1 MWISPW
7 ELRPPERFFGSTSD
21 FSGVCLVISLLSSMV
36 TKRRDAVYGLKLFS
50 AITLSFPL
58 ARPPGPRWRPSEQP
72 PPEPRAKDPPRTRS
86 SFRRPPTS
94 RTPSSSRAGGLPRG
108 RGGETFREK
117 FPCAPRHLSPCKS
130 FGPLPLFASSSRPA
144 H

>member
-1 MWISPW
+1 MAATRAGIPFFSRRKSIVRYCFLCPPPRCQIVISPW

-58 ARPPGPRWRPSEQP
+58 ARPSGP
-72 PPEPRAKDPPRTRS
+72 
-86 SFRRPPTS
+86 
-94 RTPSSSRAGGLPRG
+94 AGGRLNGRRRNPDGRARG
-108 RGGETFREK
+108 KE
-117 FPCAPRHLSPCKS
+117 SV
-130 FGPLPLFASSSRPA
+130 
-144 H
+144 